1 MMNPLKETEPENM
14 EMVKEKKIRDEP
26 LPDNLYDENEKGEE
40 EC

>member
-1 MMNPLKETEPENM
+1 MNPLKETEPENM

-26 LPDNLYDENEKGEE
+26 LPDDLYNENGKENM